1 MQKKKLGFLPPG
13 APPPPTHSRIFY
25 HSRLPGARLPAVN
38 RNSLT
43 LHPEARRARGSGDG
57 GVQTL
62 FNAVCKA
69 AFTLGAPR
77 PAGDSKSSAT
87 ARRSRAATTR
97 ARFSIADS
105 DPNHPSL
112 PPPDKRDNLL
122 PSCRSRRP
130 RSKATASG
138 NHTDTITTLTSQ
150 KPQRPGPG
158 PNTRNQTPSSFV
170 ALQRPRQ
177 RPIRSRQ
184 GGSRRDDN
192 KGRGRNS
199 PGGGHLKSVF

>member
-1 MQKKKLGFLPPG
+1 MEGCRPCLTPSAKLPSRSALRGRPGTRRALPPPAAPG
-13 APPPPTHSRIFY
+13 PPPPAPGSLSPTPTPTT
-25 HSRLPGARLPAVN
+25 LPCP
-38 RNSLT
+38 
-43 LHPEARRARGSGDG
+43 
-57 GVQTL
+57 
-62 FNAVCKA
+62 
-69 AFTLGAPR
+69 
-77 PAGDSKSSAT
+77 
-87 ARRSRAATTR
+87 
-97 ARFSIADS
+97 
-105 DPNHPSL
+105 PS
-112 PPPDKRDNLL
+112 DKRDNLL

-184 GGSRRDDN
+184 DSFIPVLRGRKAPGSRHHV
-192 KGRGRNS
+192 
-199 PGGGHLKSVF
+199 PG